1 MVDRSGQA
9 GDPVSGPEQEV
20 EQRGNEGDRSLQ
32 GRARPVALPRFLRS
46 LFLRSLHV
54 PNTLPAVLE
63 VDLPKVPLEAGLGP
77 DNPPCPICGEP
88 IFPWL
93 ELPGG
98 AGLARRCEE
107 CGLGILGPE
116 GDRARAVADLER
128 DADGDGWI
136 PFENRDSTQARF
148 TGAGWSGLETSHA
161 YRFTPDAVER
171 LMAAEGRLVT
181 ERKPRLGRSIPGMWQ
196 SVINTFT
203 FGHNVALGAA
213 GRTSSALAARA
224 WQRALDWFITVVL
237 AIPVLVLAVPL
248 ELIGAATGR
257 CGEYA
262 VRTTVD

>member
-1 MVDRSGQA
+1 M
-9 GDPVSGPEQEV
+9 
-20 EQRGNEGDRSLQ
+20 
-32 GRARPVALPRFLRS
+32 
-46 LFLRSLHV
+46 
-54 PNTLPAVLE
+54 E

-77 DNPPCPICGEP
+77 ENPPCPICGEP

-116 GDRARAVADLER
+116 GDLVRTLADLER
-128 DADGDGWI
+128 DVDEEGWI

-148 TGAGWSGLETSHA
+148 TGGGWSGLETSHA

-171 LMAAEGRLVT
+171 LLAAEGQLVT
-181 ERKPRLGRSIPGMWQ
+181 ERKPRLGKAIPSMWQ

-213 GRTSSALAARA
+213 GRSSSALADRA

-262 VRTTVD
+262 VRTTAA